1 MMKTKVTTTSE
12 STPGWSLQDDISG
25 LSQRVIR
32 KRAIELNRE
41 RIYRKDEMINEAET
55 KNAKNND
62 EEKIL
67 SSDEPS

>member
-1 MMKTKVTTTSE
+1 MKTKVATTNE
-12 STPGWSLQDDISG
+12 SAPGWGLQDDISG
-25 LSQRVIR
+25 LSERAIR

-41 RIYRKDEMINEAET
+41 RIYRKDETTNEA

-67 SSDEPS
+67 PSDEPS